1 MAGSDMSKN
10 LGGMLSQTSEA
21 LGTMGSSYSDSLVR
35 NIENITRP
43 DIDPTDIASQQGLMQ
58 WQNNMGRTKEAA
70 ITQSNVEQLQATKLL
85 ESEKAT
91 ETRKAEGEARIA
103 KLKQAMNGI
112 VSSPAA
118 ETTGGQSA
126 LDNLQSAI
134 TSEALAAGLSPTDYQ
149 DTLTTAWSTALDHE
163 NKALQ
168 IDSQNRTV
176 AEKQQLQALSVTL
189 SGMDLTTEEGQ
200 EKALTAGAKYE
211 SVVRDAIKASQSIK
225 ADNMKA
231 AEEAGKL
238 TLPVSRDSIDLMLS
252 AFADDSQE
260 AQALKSLAGRVD
272 DWNANLENSSA
283 KQVTV
288 TDKTKLT
295 NDIKKIMDITKPA
308 YIRARG
314 EDIANDSVYRQSY
327 KNASSRASTQAEREA
342 AKALL
347 IEENR
352 AAQVGNLDYAVSFL
366 HEPSGADIEERVR
379 KMRFDMINREHGKEV
394 DASPGDARATT
405 IGAGTTG
412 GQEVDVSGPG
422 W

>member
-10 LGGMLSQTSEA
+10 LGGMLSGAAGA

-35 NIENITRP
+35 NIENTTRP

-70 ITQSNVEQLQATKLL
+70 ITQSNVQQLQATKLL
-85 ESEKAT
+85 EAEKGK

-103 KLKQAMNGI
+103 QLKQAMNGI
-112 VSSPAA
+112 VASPAA
-118 ETTGGQSA
+118 ETPGGQTA
-126 LDNLQSAI
+126 LNNLQSAI

-149 DTLTTAWSTALDHE
+149 DTLTKAWSTALDHE

-168 IDSQNRTV
+168 IESQQRT
-176 AEKQQLQALSVTL
+176 ALEEKQLEALSVAL
-189 SGMDLTTEEGQ
+189 SSTDLTTEAGQ
-200 EKALTAGAKYE
+200 KSALKAGAKYE
-211 SVVRDAIKASQSIK
+211 SVVRDAIKAAQTIK

-238 TLPVSRDSIDLMLS
+238 TLPVSKDSIDLMLS

-260 AQALKSLAGRVD
+260 AQALKSLADRVD
-272 DWNANLENSSA
+272 AWNADLENPSA
-283 KQVTV
+283 KKVTV

-314 EDIANDSVYRQSY
+314 EDIANDSVYRQSW
-327 KNASSRASTQAEREA
+327 KSASSRASTKAEREA

-352 AAQVGNLDYAVSFL
+352 AAQSGGLDYTASFF
-366 HEPSGADIEERVR
+366 HEPKGADIEERVR
-379 KMRFDMINREHGKEV
+379 KMRFDMINKEHGKEA
-394 DASPGDARATT
+394 DASPGDTRATT
-405 IGAGTTG
+405 IGAGTNED
-412 GQEVDVSGPG
+412 QEVDVTGRG